1 MQVPLGKVDAAQY
14 SCAMNE
20 TPATERSVMTCPS
33 CDLVV
38 IIETLNTRADGY
50 CPRCGEH
57 LFSGSQT
64 SRRHHLALAITGLL
78 LLWPSVVENL
88 FQIYLAGKM
97 IDVTMLKG
105 IRLMWQQD
113 YWFVSALIAWC
124 GLLAPLGL
132 FTGIILLS
140 LNIWSRRWLVGLL
153 VLVNHCREWS
163 MVEVFVIS
171 LMVAIF
177 KLIDVADLTLGHALV
192 PLVALMLLI
201 TLVHRLFDPEIYWRR
216 LDALP
221 SPAEDGRDE

>member
-1 MQVPLGKVDAAQY
+1 
-14 SCAMNE
+14 MNE
-20 TPATERSVMTCPS
+20 TPERSVMTCPS

-38 IIETLNTRADGY
+38 MIETLNTRADGY
-50 CPRCGEH
+50 CPRCAEH

-78 LLWPSVVENL
+78 LLWPSVAENL
-88 FQIYLAGKM
+88 FQLYLAGQM

-105 IRLMWQQD
+105 ILLLWRQD
-113 YWFVSALIAWC
+113 YWFVCGLVAWC

-132 FTGIILLS
+132 FIGIILLS
-140 LNIWSRRWLVGLL
+140 LDIWPRRMLVGLL

-177 KLIDVADLTLGHALV
+177 KLIDVADLTLGPALV

-201 TLVHRLFDPEIYWRR
+201 TLVHRLYDPEIYWRR

-221 SPAEDGRDE
+221 PPAEDSQNE